1 MNVET
6 DALEA
11 PAPLDPNRPI
21 HVLIADD
28 IDVNRELVRLML
40 EKKGY
45 LVDEVQNGQGAMDA
59 IIAGDYDLVLMDMQ
73 MPVMD
78 GYRRRTR
85 FAPLAGD
92 SSTFR

>member
-1 MNVET
+1 
-6 DALEA
+6 
-11 PAPLDPNRPI
+11 
-21 HVLIADD
+21 
-28 IDVNRELVRLML
+28 
-40 EKKGY
+40 
-45 LVDEVQNGQGAMDA
+45 MDA